1 MLDTGNMS
9 PAMRA
14 IVGFAAGHPRLS
26 VTGVRRMTV
35 DLDNGEKL
43 VGDAV
48 ALHVSGSTAD
58 DDLYLADVE
67 GDVWVMSEA
76 TPPKVICSSSGAAR
90 EAVAAVRAH
99 LGPAALVI
107 V

>member
-14 IVGFAAGHPRLS
+14 IVGFAADHPRLS
-26 VTGVRRMTV
+26 VPGVRRMTV
-35 DLDNGEKL
+35 DLDNGQQL

-48 ALHVSGSTAD
+48 MLHVSGTTAD
-58 DDLYLADVE
+58 NDLYLADVE
-67 GDVWVMSEA
+67 GDLWTMTAA
-76 TPPKVICSSSGAAR
+76 TPPKVLCSSGVSTR
-90 EAVAAVRAH
+90 EAVTAIRAH
-99 LGPAALVI
+99 LGPAALAV